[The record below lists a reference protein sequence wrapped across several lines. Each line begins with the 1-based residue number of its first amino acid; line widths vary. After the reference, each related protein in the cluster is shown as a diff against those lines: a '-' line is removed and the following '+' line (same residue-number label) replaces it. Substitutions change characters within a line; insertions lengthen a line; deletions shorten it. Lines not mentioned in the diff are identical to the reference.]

1 MRVERMSNEKF
12 KIFLT
17 FDDLTDRG
25 LTRDEL
31 WEDLPRVH
39 RVFSDM
45 MYDAGIELGVELNG
59 VLLVQVYL
67 LQAQGML
74 VVVTKSDS
82 DYMEEDEDYIE
93 MKVTLDESNEM
104 MFCFDEFEDVIQAGL
119 QLYQLGVYGGDVYS
133 YHNHYYMMLDDETI
147 AHLDPE
153 QVIALLSEFASASAV
168 TSHRLI
174 EYGKIVMKNDA
185 MQNIY
190 TYFSN

>member
-119 QLYQLGVYGGDVYS
+119 QLYQLGVYGGDVFS

-147 AHLDPE
+147 VHLDPE